1 MDYSASIHET
11 EDPAASPWGNTAGL
25 SPEHDRTTFASLTGD
40 TPVPAFPYTPQ
51 SPNGLGPTGDD
62 GFPQSGSVAPA
73 ASGGSEHEEAGLA
86 ASSES
91 RTVTHS
97 VGSEGAPQSTA
108 STDAQSEDAQQ
119 PRKPPQPQF
128 RLQAKI
134 TGLERTGKKDPIL
147 RFDVHV
153 SCPISRFTGRV
164 SLESDEP

>member
-11 EDPAASPWGNTAGL
+11 EDPAASPWGNTPGS
-25 SPEHDRTTFASLTGD
+25 SPQHDRTTFASLTGD
-40 TPVPAFPYTPQ
+40 APVPAFPYTPQ
-51 SPNGLGPTGDD
+51 SSNGLGPSGDD
-62 GFPQSGSVAPA
+62 VFPQSGAVTPA
-73 ASGGSEHEEAGLA
+73 TGGGREHEEAALD

-91 RTVTHS
+91 VAAPPSAR
-97 VGSEGAPQSTA
+97 SEGVAPSSTA
-108 STDAQSEDAQQ
+108 TDAQSEDAQQ

-153 SCPISRFTGRV
+153 RPLLCPLCSWTCRV
-164 SLESDEP
+164 GI